1 MFVFTQMDPT
11 NFSLGKFDPRRP
23 PAFKMEMKHQEPQ
36 EEKIPIRAMVPLK
49 IAKKHCPRQH
59 QPYELPSWGQIKTL
73 TNEPENLVSQQ
84 GMPQSPEYTF
94 LLACASQT

>member
-1 MFVFTQMDPT
+1 
-11 NFSLGKFDPRRP
+11 
-23 PAFKMEMKHQEPQ
+23 MEMKQQELQ
-36 EEKIPIRAMVPLK
+36 EEEIPICAMVALK
-49 IAKKHCPRQH
+49 ISRKFHPRRD
-59 QPYELPSWGQIKTL
+59 QPYDLPSWGQTKTL